1 MVKLKP
7 MQASYPLK
15 RLRTSERD
23 GRGVVR
29 HPFDPHLTL
38 PRAPYPLVEGGG
50 EDARSMTDEEKSG
63 QCMPMH
69 ALHRLRTTVP
79 K

>member
-1 MVKLKP
+1 MVNLKP

-15 RLRTSERD
+15 RLRTSERH

-38 PRAPYPLVEGGG
+38 SRAPCPLVEGGG
-50 EDARSMTDEEKSG
+50 KDARSVPDEERSQANASSLLSLQVLEG
-63 QCMPMH
+63 P
-69 ALHRLRTTVP
+69 
-79 K
+79 